1 MIKLV
6 ILLSTLLAVHNVQA
20 RFVGGIGY
28 IQPGEYRVDNE
39 INPLPLGISVVPMI
53 FYRGERLSVL
63 GPNLSYSLIKGPIN
77 FALSV
82 GATGDRY
89 KTESLEQR
97 DAAINAGFSL
107 RLLFLTLN
115 YASDVSNVFDGNTM
129 SAGIGWRF
137 QLTQSLFFTP
147 SIKKE
152 FLNSSYVNYYYGV
165 STDEAGRFT
174 SYRVNS
180 AVNDIYAIGLTYILN
195 PIQSFSLN
203 YSYKVF
209 DQVIFDSPTINEKSY
224 GRLSFFWNYKF

>member
-1 MIKLV
+1 MLKNLM
-6 ILLSTLLAVHNVQA
+6 LLLFLFGIHNAQA

-28 IQPGEYRVDNE
+28 IQPGQYRVDNE

-63 GPNLSYSLIKGPIN
+63 GPNVSYSLLKGPIN
-77 FALSV
+77 FALRV

-89 KTESLEQR
+89 KTESLKQR

-115 YASDVSNVFDGNTM
+115 YGSDISNVFDGNTM
-129 SAGIGWRF
+129 SVSIGWRF
-137 QLTQSLFFTP
+137 TLTESLFFIP

-152 FLNSSYVNYYYGV
+152 FQNSSYVNYYYGV
-165 STDEAGRFT
+165 SRDEAGRF
-174 SYRVNS
+174 SAYKVNN
-180 AVNDIYAIGLTYILN
+180 AVNDIYGVGFTYILD
-195 PIQSFSLN
+195 PLQSLSLN

-209 DQVIFDSPTINEKSY
+209 DQVIFDSPTINEDSY
-224 GRLSFFWNYKF
+224 GRFSLFWNYKF